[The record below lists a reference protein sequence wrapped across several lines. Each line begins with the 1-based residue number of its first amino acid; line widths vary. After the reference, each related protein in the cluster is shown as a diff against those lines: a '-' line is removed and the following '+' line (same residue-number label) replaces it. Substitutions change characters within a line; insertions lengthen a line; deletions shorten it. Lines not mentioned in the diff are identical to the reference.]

1 MANETILVTGA
12 TGQVGKRLVPRL
24 LSWRE
29 AGDEI
34 RVLVRTREAAEHF
47 EALGARAVVGDITD
61 AADRKRALDGVALV
75 VNSAA
80 TFRSPQVTEA
90 DMYAVNR
97 DAAVALARES
107 VQAGVRRFVQVS
119 TNLVYGPGVGRP
131 LREDDELRAEA
142 AGQGGGGRASV
153 YPHSKRQ
160 SEEQLKQ
167 LAAETG
173 FDVVTVRLAF
183 VYGDG
188 DPHIENALSRFNLT
202 DQPAHSLMAMVHHAD
217 VAQGV
222 HRALRTVRPD
232 GAGYTAYNLAGD
244 AASTIYELFELGGRE
259 LDVTAGPG
267 GTVED
272 PWFGIPDL
280 TRTYREL
287 GFRPIYPTAKAAWRD
302 GAL

>member
-1 MANETILVTGA
+1 
-12 TGQVGKRLVPRL
+12 
-24 LSWRE
+24 
-29 AGDEI
+29 
-34 RVLVRTREAAEHF
+34 
-47 EALGARAVVGDITD
+47 
-61 AADRKRALDGVALV
+61 
-75 VNSAA
+75 
-80 TFRSPQVTEA
+80 
-90 DMYAVNR
+90 
-97 DAAVALARES
+97 
-107 VQAGVRRFVQVS
+107 VQVS

-160 SEEQLKQ
+160 SEEQLKE